1 MSDPWFYFESLA
13 NSGAILTL
21 SGAEARHAAT
31 SRRLHP
37 GDSLWLFDGHG
48 GIVRAILVRVAGGAR
63 ELELRVE
70 ERRTEPP
77 PKPAIHLACALPKG
91 DRQSVLFDMA
101 TQLGMTQFT
110 PLLCERA
117 VVKPGT
123 SAPERWQRLCLEAC
137 KQSRRSHMPIIHP
150 PALPQVAVARAASA
164 GSSVWIAHPSAQAA
178 SIASA
183 VKHGAAAT
191 DVTILV
197 GPEGGFT
204 DTEVA
209 QATGSGAKQLTLGT
223 AILRIETAAVAL
235 MAAFAL
241 TTRPDAP

>member
-13 NSGAILTL
+13 DPGAILTL
-21 SGAEARHAAT
+21 TGAEARHAAT

-48 GIVRAILVRVAGGAR
+48 GIVRAILVRVAAGAR

-70 ERRTEPP
+70 ELRTEPP

-91 DRQSVLFDMA
+91 DRQSVLLDMA

-110 PLLCERA
+110 PLLCERG
-117 VVKPGT
+117 VVKPGIN
-123 SAPERWQRLCLEAC
+123 APDRWQRLCLEAC
-137 KQSRRSHMPIIHP
+137 KQSRRSHVPVIHP
-150 PALPQVAVARAASA
+150 PALPQVAVTRASAA

-183 VKHGAAAT
+183 VNHGVAA
-191 DVTILV
+191 DVTILI

-204 DTEVA
+204 DAEVA
-209 QATGSGAKQLTLGT
+209 QATGGGAKQLTLGT